1 MNDAFCIQCHG
12 PMQETSD
19 GHLLCRDA
27 SCPNSRPDTNK
38 IEKAQAQGSVA
49 DGRGWP
55 P

>member
-1 MNDAFCIQCHG
+1 MNEAFCIQCHG
-12 PMQETSD
+12 PMLQTSD
-19 GHLLCRDA
+19 GQLLCNDA
-27 SCPNSRPDTNK
+27 SCPNSRPNGQ